1 MSGSGRDSPPYTSE
15 QVWIRGIMMA
25 QIWLRIDLDGLL
37 SMESY
42 SFCHVTSTYQFM
54 EHTEPNTQGHSFRY
68 LINTFL
74 YAEDKY

>member
-1 MSGSGRDSPPYTSE
+1 MT
-15 QVWIRGIMMA
+15 A
-25 QIWLRIDLDGLL
+25 KIWLRIDLDGLL

-42 SFCHVTSTYQFM
+42 SFCRVTSTYQFM
-54 EHTEPNTQGHSFRY
+54 EHTEPNTQGHSFGY